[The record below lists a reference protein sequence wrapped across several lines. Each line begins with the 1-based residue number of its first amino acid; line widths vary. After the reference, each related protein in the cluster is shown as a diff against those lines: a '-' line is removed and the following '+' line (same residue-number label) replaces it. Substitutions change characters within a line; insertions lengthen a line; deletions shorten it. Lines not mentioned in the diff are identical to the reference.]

1 MEMVKLE
8 STLISANDTW
18 LLWGFLAGWA
28 AVSIYLEQ
36 KYKWASKVSGAI
48 IALLGALILANLKV
62 IPTEAPA
69 YDTVWSYVIPL
80 AIPLLLFQANLKKIW
95 NESGRL
101 LLLFLISSVGTVVGV
116 YIAFIALKDAIPAL
130 DSIGAMMTGSYIGG
144 GVNFAALAA
153 KFEAPSEMVSST
165 IVADNLMMAIY
176 FFVLIAIPAI
186 SFFRN
191 KFQTPYIEQVEAQ
204 SNQEGETQAA
214 SFWKRKEVSLKDI
227 ALSVG
232 SAFVIVAISFK
243 LAEYFDGI
251 IPSGDDVNVGY
262 NVLNG
267 IFGDKYLMLTTI
279 TVLAVTIF
287 SKFFEQLAGAQEI
300 GTYLIYIFFVVIGVP
315 ASIPELLQNAPLL
328 LVFVFIIV
336 FFNMIIT
343 FSVGKLFKFNLEE
356 MILASNAN
364 IGGPTTAAAMAI
376 AKGWT
381 PLIVPI
387 MLVGTLGYIIG
398 NYIGSFMGYLF
409 QGML

>member
-1 MEMVKLE
+1 MEMVILE

-191 KFQTPYIEQVEAQ
+191 KFQTPYIDQVEAQ
-204 SNQEGETQAA
+204 SDQEGETQAA

-364 IGGPTTAAAMAI
+364 VGGPTTAAAMAI

>member
-1 MEMVKLE
+1 MEMVILE

>member
-1 MEMVKLE
+1 MEMVILE

-343 FSVGKLFKFNLEE
+343 FSVGKVFKFNLEE

>member
-343 FSVGKLFKFNLEE
+343 FSVGKVFKFNLEE

>member
-1 MEMVKLE
+1 MEN
-8 STLISANDTW
+8 TLISANDTW

-48 IALLGALILANLKV
+48 IALLGALILANLNV
-62 IPTEAPA
+62 IPTAAPA
-69 YDTVWSYVIPL
+69 YDAVWSYVIPL

-116 YIAFIALKDAIPAL
+116 YIAFIALKNAIPAL

-153 KFEAPSEMVSST
+153 KFEAPSDLVSST

-191 KFQTPYIEQVEAQ
+191 KFPTPYIDQVESQ
-204 SNQEGETQAA
+204 SDQGGETKAA
-214 SFWKRKEVSLKDI
+214 SFWKRKEISLKDI
-227 ALSVG
+227 ALSIG

-243 LAEYFDGI
+243 LAEYLDGL
-251 IPSGDDVNVGY
+251 IPSGDHVNVGF
-262 NVLNG
+262 NILNG

-287 SKFFEQLAGAQEI
+287 SKFFEQLSGAQEI

-336 FFNMIIT
+336 FFNMLIT
-343 FSVGKLFKFNLEE
+343 FTAGKVFKFNLEE
-356 MILASNAN
+356 VILASNAN
-364 IGGPTTAAAMAI
+364 VGGPTTAAAMAI